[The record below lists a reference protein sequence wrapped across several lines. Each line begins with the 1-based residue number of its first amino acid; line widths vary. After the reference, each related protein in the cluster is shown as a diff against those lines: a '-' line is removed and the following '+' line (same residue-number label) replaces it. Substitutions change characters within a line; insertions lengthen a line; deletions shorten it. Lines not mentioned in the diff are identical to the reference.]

1 MTVTPAPSWA
11 NPMCLSLPRYA
22 SDATVAIFV
31 AILLFVMPSQR
42 PKFNF
47 CSQTEEGKAPVL
59 ASHSSGLGPWQQRV
73 SMRFSGPR
81 REKTSPCSKGLA
93 RLQSLGR
100 GCFPR
105 LPWVLFSARPLLLLF
120 KHLKSYLFYKRNR
133 KGFPMMPSV
142 FGGVS
147 LSLPVCVNMH
157 IDII

>member
-1 MTVTPAPSWA
+1 
-11 NPMCLSLPRYA
+11 MCLSLPRYA

-93 RLQSLGR
+93 RLQSLGVW
-100 GCFPR
+100 GGM
-105 LPWVLFSARPLLLLF
+105 FS
-120 KHLKSYLFYKRNR
+120 KT
-133 KGFPMMPSV
+133 
-142 FGGVS
+142 S
-147 LSLPVCVNMH
+147 L
-157 IDII
+157 DIV